1 MKKLFYIPIVHN
13 SADLGS
19 LGSQLSSEGARKYG
33 DSLWKDH
40 LEQVDKSWN
49 NVEIEIFK
57 QLKRTPFTK
66 VKIYQ
71 DGLPV
76 VDEIGIKIVND
87 TAKNGSKNYLIIE
100 RLLARGAKLELAE
113 DKALLLKEYY
123 LLADINNAETPE
135 KQMESFL
142 TYQNMSQELLNSRDV
157 FIANQINMT
166 LQVGEWGIAFFGAS
180 HSIVDKINKDI
191 KVVVIQMF
199 KDSISLS
206 LIKKQQ

>member
-1 MKKLFYIPIVHN
+1 MKKLIYIPIVHN

-33 DSLWKDH
+33 DSLWQDH

-49 NVEIEIFK
+49 NVEIEISR
-57 QLKRTPFTK
+57 QLKRTPLTK

-87 TAKNGSKNYLIIE
+87 AAKNGSKNYLIIQG
-100 RLLARGAKLELAE
+100 LLARGAKLELAE
-113 DKALLLKEYY
+113 DKALLLREYY
-123 LLADINNAETPE
+123 LLADINNADTPE

-142 TYQNMSQELLNSRDV
+142 TYQKISQELLNSRDV
-157 FIANQINMT
+157 YIANQINET
-166 LQVGEWGIAFFGAS
+166 LQEGELGIAFFGAS
-180 HSIVDKINKDI
+180 HSIVDKIDKNI
-191 KVVVIQMF
+191 KVIIIQMF

-206 LIKKQQ
+206 LIKK